1 MFDVAVSSVWMA
13 PVRTGIF
20 PSSWVDITLW
30 TDMKSS
36 GDVGTSD
43 GCKSIKGVR
52 LSL

>member
-20 PSSWVDITLW
+20 SSGWVDITLW

-43 GCKSIKGVR
+43 GCKSINGVR